1 MDQEILSKKQIKEI
15 YSDWADR
22 YDLSLWLFNLIGF
35 QYQFYRRE
43 AIKELSLK
51 PGDTVLDLGCGT
63 GLNFPILQRKVG
75 YKGTII
81 GVDLSESML
90 DKAQKRVRRHG
101 WKNVQ
106 LVESDM
112 ADFAIPEH
120 TDAVLS
126 TAALT
131 MSPEYYQ
138 IIQYVAD
145 ELKPGK
151 RMSIFEFKKPE
162 KWPEWLVDVT
172 LSLLKTYGVRKAHT
186 KRTPWKSI
194 EHHFQQSEMKEY
206 YFGAVY
212 ICFGTA

>member
-43 AIKELSLK
+43 AIKGLSLK
-51 PGDTVLDLGCGT
+51 LGDTVIDLGCGT
-63 GLNFPILQRKVG
+63 GLNFSILQRMVG

-90 DKAQKRVRRHG
+90 DKAQTRVRRHG

-131 MSPEYYQ
+131 MSPEYDQ
-138 IIQYVAD
+138 IIQYVANT
-145 ELKPGK
+145 LQAGK

-172 LSLLKTYGVRKAHT
+172 LSLLKTYGVRKAHA
-186 KRTPWKSI
+186 KRTPWKS
-194 EHHFQQSEMKEY
+194 
-206 YFGAVY
+206 
-212 ICFGTA
+212 

>member
-43 AIKELSLK
+43 AIKGLSLK
-51 PGDTVLDLGCGT
+51 LGDTVIDLGCGT
-63 GLNFPILQRKVG
+63 GLNFSILQRMVG

-90 DKAQKRVRRHG
+90 DKAQKRVRRHS

-131 MSPEYYQ
+131 MSPEYDQ
-138 IIQYVAD
+138 IIQYVANTL
-145 ELKPGK
+145 EAGK

-172 LSLLKTYGVRKAHT
+172 LSLLKTYGVRKART
-186 KRTPWKSI
+186 KRTPWKSM
-194 EHHFQQSEMKEY
+194 EHHFQQSEKKEY

-212 ICFGTA
+212 ICSGTA

>member
-43 AIKELSLK
+43 AIKGLSLK
-51 PGDTVLDLGCGT
+51 LGDTVIDLGCGT
-63 GLNFPILQRKVG
+63 GLNFSILQRMVG

-90 DKAQKRVRRHG
+90 DKAQKRVRRHS

-131 MSPEYYQ
+131 MSPEYDQ
-138 IIQYVAD
+138 IIQYVANTL
-145 ELKPGK
+145 EAGK

-186 KRTPWKSI
+186 KRIPWKSM
-194 EHHFQQSEMKEY
+194 EQHFQQSEMKEY

-212 ICFGTA
+212 VCSGTA

>member
-43 AIKELSLK
+43 AIKGLSLK
-51 PGDTVLDLGCGT
+51 LGDTVIDLGCGT
-63 GLNFPILQRKVG
+63 GINFSILQRMVG

-81 GVDLSESML
+81 GVDISKSML
-90 DKAQKRVRRHG
+90 DKAQTRVRRHG

-126 TAALT
+126 TAA
-131 MSPEYYQ
+131 P
-138 IIQYVAD
+138 
-145 ELKPGK
+145 
-151 RMSIFEFKKPE
+151 
-162 KWPEWLVDVT
+162 
-172 LSLLKTYGVRKAHT
+172 LLPNPVGDGGRAVGL
-186 KRTPWKSI
+186 
-194 EHHFQQSEMKEY
+194 
-206 YFGAVY
+206 GASVL
-212 ICFGTA
+212 

>member
-43 AIKELSLK
+43 AIKGLSLK
-51 PGDTVLDLGCGT
+51 LGDTVIDLGCGT
-63 GLNFPILQRKVG
+63 GLNFSILQRMVG

-90 DKAQKRVRRHG
+90 DKAQTRVRRHG

-131 MSPEYYQ
+131 MSPEYDQ
-138 IIQYVAD
+138 IIQYVANTL
-145 ELKPGK
+145 EAGK

-186 KRTPWKSI
+186 KRTPWKSM

-212 ICFGTA
+212 ICSGTA